1 MSVLG
6 DIHKTGS
13 WEARRHEFWWFVG
26 ETRLDFSN
34 AFFPEREAKIK
45 VLGFVNDVKI
55 YLPSDVGLRIHS
67 FSFLS
72 DFHVP
77 GKKEER
83 FFASLD
89 DRTANFD
96 LVDKGVEV
104 QIMSFVAEIR
114 VIST

>member
-1 MSVLG
+1 MDL
-6 DIHKTGS
+6 
-13 WEARRHEFWWFVG
+13 
-26 ETRLDFSN
+26 
-34 AFFPEREAKIK
+34 
-45 VLGFVNDVKI
+45 
-55 YLPSDVGLRIHS
+55 
-67 FSFLS
+67 
-72 DFHVP
+72 